1 MSGFR
6 YVELKENTVSQEVLQ
21 RFDCGHP
28 DFNNFIQKDAIKYKN
43 NGEGVTYILV
53 LQKEYEENNITSIF
67 AFATLQTTAL
77 LYHDVNDKDIIL
89 RMSGVEIKYFAI
101 AKGFQKEHAY
111 LLNQEKYYSTCFLEM
126 LLIEL
131 YSMSIDV
138 IGFQAIFLRAN
149 SNGEK
154 LYRRKNFVDASQYI
168 RTHEDDDPMG
178 KCIPM
183 VLVIQD
189 NLYSIFE

>member
-1 MSGFR
+1 MSRFD
-6 YVELKENTVSQEVLQ
+6 YVELKEEIVSQEVLQ

-28 DFNNFIQKDAIKYKN
+28 DFNTFLREDAIKCKN

-53 LQKEYEENNITSIF
+53 LEEEYEKRNITSIF

-77 LYHDVNDKDIIL
+77 LYHDLDDSESIL

-101 AKGFQKEHAY
+101 TKGFQKQYAY
-111 LLNQEKYYSTCFLEM
+111 MLNPNKYYSTCFLEM
-126 LLIEL
+126 LLIKL
-131 YSMSIDV
+131 YSMSIEV

-149 SNGEK
+149 ENGEK
-154 LYRRKNFVDASQYI
+154 LYRRKQFVDASKYI
-168 RTHEDDDPMG
+168 RTLEEDDPMG

-183 VLVIQD
+183 VLVIQE